1 MTRHEF
7 VFDDLGNF
15 NYSATPCELMKCPK
29 MDQRAD
35 TAADDKRGYLEIV
48 EDGDGCV
55 SVFADDAW
63 TRREVEYMLLDFYNQ
78 KARKLVEHLS
88 LLDRKERV

>member
-15 NYSATPCELMKCPK
+15 NYSATPCEPMRCPK

-35 TAADDKRGYLEIV
+35 AVTDDEGRYLEIA

-78 KARKLVEHLS
+78 KARKLAEHLS
-88 LLDRKERV
+88 LLDRKEGI

>member
-15 NYSATPCELMKCPK
+15 NYLATPCELMKCPK
-29 MDQRAD
+29 MDRRAD
-35 TAADDKRGYLEIV
+35 VADNDRGRYLEIV

-55 SVFADDAW
+55 SVFAADDW

-88 LLDRKERV
+88 LLDRREGV